1 MPADQPGP
9 KFKPDPIVALTELSR
24 ELRSALE
31 DVGVHTTKVLEITR
45 QNAKG
50 GGREP
55 EVLAAC
61 EDQAEVLKRFR
72 GTWDRARKPIIKVGV
87 TSKYGENLLAEF
99 RCLSLRPTPLEVLK
113 FVQFLEV
120 VLDTEASVADA
131 ELSDNVQP
139 PISQK
144 RPRGRPSTISPER
157 KAKALESRLRGGNN
171 LDAAKILFDTESP
184 NTSQLK
190 SVSGILAWECQKQSI
205 AWPLP
210 KTRPNKS

>member
-9 KFKPDPIVALTELSR
+9 KFKPDPIVALTELSK

-31 DVGVHTTKVLEITR
+31 NLGVHATKVLEITR
-45 QNAKG
+45 ENAKG

-72 GTWDRARKPIIKVGV
+72 GIWDRARKPIIKVGV
-87 TSKYGENLLAEF
+87 TSKYGEKLLAEF

-120 VLDTEASVADA
+120 VLDTASVAVA
-131 ELSDNVQP
+131 EQSDNVQP
-139 PISQK
+139 QISQK
-144 RPRGRPSTISPER
+144 RPRGRPSTIPPER
-157 KAKALESRLRGGNN
+157 KAKALESRMRGGNN

-184 NTSQLK
+184 NSSQLK
-190 SVSGILAWECQKQSI
+190 SVSGILAWECQKQGI
-205 AWPLP
+205 TWPLP